1 MKFIPTSL
9 PDAYLVELDKKKD
22 SRGFFAR
29 AFCEDEFLNAGLESK
44 FIQQNI
50 SESRERNTL
59 RGMHYQVGKDSE
71 VKYIRCHKGAIK
83 DVIVDIRKDSSTFM
97 SYEAFELNE
106 KNYLA
111 LYVPR
116 GFAHGFITLT
126 ENVVVSYLVSSC
138 YSSENERAFRWN
150 DNAFNINWPT
160 NSPNISERDSSHKD
174 FDLDKHALNS
184 DFLEIG

>member
-1 MKFIPTSL
+1 MKFISIL
-9 PDAYLVELDKKKD
+9 LQDAYLVELEKKED

-29 AFCEDEFLNAGLESK
+29 AFCENEFSDAGLEYK
-44 FIQQNI
+44 FIQKNI
-50 SESRERNTL
+50 SESKERNTL
-59 RGMHYQVGKDSE
+59 RGMHYQIGKDAE

-106 KNYLA
+106 ENYTA
-111 LYVPR
+111 LYVPK

-126 ENVVVSYLVSSC
+126 ENVVVSYLVSSS

-150 DNAFNINWPT
+150 DNAFNIRWPT
-160 NSPNISERDSSHKD
+160 SSPNLSERDSSHKD
-174 FDLDKHALNS
+174 FDIDKHALNS
-184 DFLEIG
+184 DLIEIG